1 MNKRLLMLIAGVA
14 STTLLTLGNTSY
26 AASQN
31 LNIGLEAVPRT
42 LDPVKYTG
50 TYESDVMMNI
60 FNTLVYYD
68 KDLKSII
75 PGLATQ
81 WQVSPDL
88 KEYTFTLR
96 DDVYFQPGKF
106 QPGRKMTAEDVRYS
120 LLRSAK
126 ESVMKRARMVQDVQ
140 VLSPTQVKVTL
151 SQPNAAF
158 LAVLTDIGNAIVP
171 QEEVTGQGDGFGLH
185 PVGTGPFLLKEWN
198 KDEKISLARFDKYFD
213 HDVKLNK
220 VVWKFIP
227 DLNMMTNA
235 LLTGEIDI
243 ASNIDGPNRK
253 TVQDNDKTRLLSVP
267 GMNITFSAMNLK
279 DGPTKDVRVR
289 QAILKAVNVNDIV
302 SGIFQWG
309 GGTRSYSP
317 LPKSS
322 WGYWDDANSTAMA
335 QDLEGAKKLMAEAGY
350 ANGFQATL
358 VTPQDPDRIK
368 AATIMQQQ
376 LKSIG
381 IDLSIKSMEWGSF
394 SESVTK
400 GQPTF
405 YNLSWSWYPDPD
417 FFLYQMF
424 SSKQIGSLGN
434 GQGYS
439 NPDVDTLLTAAVG
452 KSSDQQERRAL
463 YQQVQQK
470 VLADSP
476 RVELWTKDFVNGVSR
491 KVQGYQVSPDGLL
504 RIATPDTHVTVN
516 K

>member
-1 MNKRLLMLIAGVA
+1 MNKRLLMVIAGAFSVT
-14 STTLLTLGNTSY
+14 SLGFSAAGY
-26 AASQN
+26 AAEN
-31 LNIGLEAVPRT
+31 LNIGLEAVPGT

-68 KDLKSII
+68 KNLKSII

-81 WQVSPDL
+81 WQVSPDM
-88 KEYTFTLR
+88 KTYTFTLR

-106 QPGRKMTAEDVRYS
+106 QQGRKMTAEDVRYS

-126 ESVMKRARMVQDVQ
+126 ESVMKRARMIQDVQ
-140 VLSPTQVKVTL
+140 VIPPNQVKVTL
-151 SQPNAAF
+151 NQPNAAF
-158 LAVLTDIGNAIVP
+158 LAVLTDVGNAIVP
-171 QEEVTGQGDGFGLH
+171 KEEVEGQGNNFGLH
-185 PVGTGPFLLKEWN
+185 PVGTGPFMLKKWN
-198 KDEKISLARFDKYFD
+198 KDEKISLVRFDKYYA
-213 HDVKLNK
+213 HNVNLEH

-243 ASNIDGPNRK
+243 ATNIDGPNRK
-253 TVQDNDKTRLLSVP
+253 AVQDSRNARLMSTP
-267 GMNITFSAMNLK
+267 GLNVTFSAMNMQN
-279 DGPTKDVRVR
+279 GPTKDIRVR
-289 QAILKAVNVNDIV
+289 QAIEKVVNVDDIV
-302 SGIFQWG
+302 KGIFQWG
-309 GGTRSYSP
+309 GGSRSYSP
-317 LPKSS
+317 LPQGS
-322 WGYWDDANSTAMA
+322 WGYWTGASEQAVKP
-335 QDLEGAKKLMAEAGY
+335 DLAGAKKLMAQAGY
-350 ANGFQATL
+350 PQGFKATL

-376 LKSIG
+376 LQQIG

-394 SESVTK
+394 SESVSK
-400 GQPTF
+400 GLPTF

-439 NPDVDTLLTAAVG
+439 NPDVDKLLTDAVG
-452 KSSDQQERRAL
+452 KTGDQQARSAL
-463 YQQVQQK
+463 YQQAQQK
-470 VLADSP
+470 ILADSP
-476 RVELWTKDFVNGVSR
+476 RIELWTKDFVNGVNR
-491 KVQGYQVSPDGLL
+491 KVEGYQVSPDGLI
-504 RIATPDTHVTVN
+504 RIVTPDTNVTMS